1 MKVVIVSFYNS
12 FPPVSGA
19 ANVTYKFAKFLAGEK
34 YLIQLSPCREN
45 KEIDQ
50 GIKIINFKQV
60 RFKGFRK
67 ILEMFRNAFKIVSEI
82 KTISPK
88 CVVLEGASW
97 ALYNLFLIFLLK
109 RAKIDSLIVYH
120 AHNVEY
126 LLRKQKSHWLIANI
140 TKWAE
145 RNLLK
150 KSDIITAV
158 SKNDAHHF
166 EKLYGEKSLI
176 LPNGVDIQCFDTVSD
191 DQIKEIKVKYNLDG
205 KLVLFMGLLDYLPNK
220 EGIDFLIN
228 SVFPAVRKKTPD
240 IKLVILGG
248 KLKSKEKWILNPG
261 VIPFEE
267 IPALVKACDVCVA
280 PIFSGSG
287 TRVKILEYMAAGKP
301 VVSTTKGAEGLSV
314 NNRDNIVIADDV
326 ENFAEEIVSL
336 VKKPE
341 YSERISIQGRMLV
354 RKNYSWTG
362 IMQSFNSVLEGY
374 SLMND

>member
-1 MKVVIVSFYNS
+1 MKIVIVSFYNS

-19 ANVTYKFAKFLAGEK
+19 ANVTYKFSKYLSGEK
-34 YLIQLSPCREN
+34 CLIQLSPNRSN
-45 KEIDQ
+45 KETDH
-50 GIKIINFKQV
+50 GIKIINIKQV

-67 ILEMFRNAFKIVSEI
+67 IFEMFRNVFKIVSKI
-82 KTISPK
+82 KKISPK

-97 ALYNLFLIFLLK
+97 ALYNLVLISLLK
-109 RAKIDSLIVYH
+109 RTKIDPLIVYH

-126 LLRKQKSHWLIANI
+126 LLRKQKSHRLIANI

-158 SKNDAHHF
+158 SENDANDF
-166 EKLYGEKSLI
+166 KELYGEKSLI
-176 LPNGVDIQCFDTVSD
+176 VPNGVDIQCFDGVSD
-191 DQIKEIKVKYNLDG
+191 NQIKEIKAKYNLKG
-205 KLVLFMGLLDYLPNK
+205 KLVLFMGLLAYLPNQ

-228 SVFPAVRKKTPD
+228 SVFPIVRKKSPD
-240 IKLVILGG
+240 LKLVIIGG
-248 KLKSKEKWILNPG
+248 ELKSKEKWILNPG

-267 IPALVKACDVCVA
+267 IPILVKSCDVCVA

-314 NNRDNIVIADDV
+314 KNRDNIVIADDV

-336 VKKPE
+336 VTKPE
-341 YSERISIQGRMLV
+341 YSKRIRIQGRMLV
-354 RKNYSWTG
+354 RKDYSWTG
-362 IMQSFNSVLEGY
+362 IMQSFNRVLEGHF
-374 SLMND
+374 LMND